1 MPRDRVPNTRR
12 KRPPLY
18 DARHGHHS
26 TPENRRQPDYRVTSP
41 ILAEAYRV
49 IVARSTRSAPSF
61 VEIGET
67 SIFDRAGYSAF
78 LSDSMALSPWMA
90 HMVCRWAFPIRHVGP
105 KSSAKEGRSG
115 ARCHASVF
123 MCRRL
128 PCGHPRTHYCCCRRI
143 LKPLPISNPGFPG
156 WIAISHSLDAD
167 SGIRINTL
175 RRYWSSVMACP
186 LGDAKLEPL
195 RVDFDRRFELEF
207 HGSDISSD
215 AGLLP

>member
-1 MPRDRVPNTRR
+1 MSAAVSRERSWPSIVPEDVGLRHDRQGNKRKQDHGDQTDAEQEPADALTHMPRDRVPNTRR

-26 TPENRRQPDYRVTSP
+26 TPENRGQPDYRVTSP
-41 ILAEAYRV
+41 ILAETYRV

-90 HMVCRWAFPIRHVGP
+90 HMVCRWAFPY
-105 KSSAKEGRSG
+105 SARPSEIKREGRGG
-115 ARCHASVF
+115 ARCHASEF

-128 PCGHPRTHYCCCRRI
+128 PCGHSKTHYCCCRRI
-143 LKPLPISNPGFPG
+143 LKPFPISNPGFPG
-156 WIAISHSLDAD
+156 
-167 SGIRINTL
+167 
-175 RRYWSSVMACP
+175 
-186 LGDAKLEPL
+186 
-195 RVDFDRRFELEF
+195 
-207 HGSDISSD
+207 
-215 AGLLP
+215 